1 MVGSR
6 FFKLLLLF
14 ITHLMGKCLKI
25 RIVRLI
31 GGGELI
37 LRKETTKIMVK
48 LTDKTKNYV
57 SDKTEAD
64 FFAVFK
70 LFFIPPP
77 PPNSQFA
84 TGSPVNSVH

>member
-1 MVGSR
+1 
-6 FFKLLLLF
+6 
-14 ITHLMGKCLKI
+14 MGKCLKI

-31 GGGELI
+31 GGELI

-64 FFAVFK
+64 FFCC
-70 LFFIPPP
+70 L
-77 PPNSQFA
+77 
-84 TGSPVNSVH
+84 